1 MARLTAQNSF
11 VAIVWTAMAAIVVV
25 SCSEGAQGQ
34 PTAAE
39 PNDTQSTGTGATTG
53 LTLGEKLFSEVVRN
67 WGGGGPGGL
76 DYRPDSAEVRADSV
90 HEISVHETIEGITVT
105 VDRAYFYSNK
115 VGIEFTVTGLPQS
128 PSEDSREFGPWARI
142 MDDRANRLFRMA
154 GGSGVR
160 AGSPLDGME
169 VPPGTVKE
177 VIAVD
182 VTDVQADASGMRL
195 RFTVNVDESMRD
207 GDTVRV
213 IGPYVFSLDLPFVPS
228 TPTQESSR

>member
-1 MARLTAQNSF
+1 MA
-11 VAIVWTAMAAIVVV
+11 VMAIAA
-25 SCSEGAQGQ
+25 CSNGEQGQ
-34 PTAAE
+34 PNGAE
-39 PNDTQSTGTGATTG
+39 PTRTATQPADTGTTMD
-53 LTLGEKLFSEVVRN
+53 LTLGEKLFSEVVKN
-67 WGGGGPGGL
+67 WGGGLGGL

-90 HEISVHETIEGITVT
+90 HEINVRETIEGITVA

-115 VGIEFTVTGLPQS
+115 VGIEHTVTGLPQS
-128 PSEDSREFGPWARI
+128 PSEDSLEYQPWARI

-195 RFTVNVDESMRD
+195 RFTVNVDESTRD
-207 GDTVRV
+207 GDTVSV
-213 IGPYVFSLDLPFVPS
+213 IGPYVFILDLPFVPS
-228 TPTQESSR
+228 PPTQESSK

>member
-1 MARLTAQNSF
+1 MAVMV
-11 VAIVWTAMAAIVVV
+11 VAA
-25 SCSEGAQGQ
+25 CSDGAQGQ

-39 PNDTQSTGTGATTG
+39 PNDTQSAGTGATTG

-67 WGGGGPGGL
+67 WGGRPGGL
-76 DYRPDSAEVRADSV
+76 DYRADPAEVRADSV
-90 HEISVHETIEGITVT
+90 HEISVRETIEDITVT

-115 VGIEFTVTGLPQS
+115 VGIEYTVTGLPQS

-169 VPPGTVKE
+169 VPPGTVIE

-195 RFTVNVDESMRD
+195 RFTVNVDESIRD

-213 IGPYVFSLDLPFVPS
+213 IGPYVFSLELPFVPS

>member
-1 MARLTAQNSF
+1 MVLA
-11 VAIVWTAMAAIVVV
+11 VVV
-25 SCSEGAQGQ
+25 ACSNGEQGQ
-34 PTAAE
+34 PKGAE
-39 PNDTQSTGTGATTG
+39 PTDTQSADTGATTG

-67 WGGGGPGGL
+67 WGGLRGL
-76 DYRPDSAEVRADSV
+76 DYPADSAEIRADSV
-90 HEISVHETIEGITVT
+90 REINVRETIEGITVT
-105 VDRAYFYSNK
+105 VDRAYFYGNK
-115 VGIEFTVTGLPQS
+115 VGIEYTVTVLPQS
-128 PSEDSREFGPWARI
+128 PSEDSREFQPWVQI

-195 RFTVNVDESMRD
+195 RFTVNVDESTRD

-228 TPTQESSR
+228 PSTQESSK